1 MILIKKNDIRKIIY
15 ENLSFHKINV
25 KILEDTIDGL
35 IWSSLRGID
44 SHGLNLFPQY
54 LREII
59 SGRTN
64 LKPKIKYKKI
74 LNNFVSVDADHTMG
88 HHACNKAVK
97 YLINLSNKTG
107 IAMANIYNSGHCGAM
122 SYFGFES
129 VKEGYLI
136 IGMTQATPRVM
147 LKNTRKVFYGN
158 NPLSLICPINKKI
171 NFAYDSCIT
180 SISFNKIRYLNKKG
194 KKLPP
199 NVALDSFFKMTT
211 DPKKAMYLMP
221 IGDFKG
227 TGLSLIVDIL
237 TAGLSNMNMT
247 SDVTSMYGDNIK
259 NKRYLSQSFIVIN
272 LNKICNLKNFK
283 KNINK
288 SINNIIYSKRINK
301 NLDEPR
307 YPGQKENEIFVKR
320 SKTGIPLSN
329 SFLKELEAVKK
340 FYV

>member
-1 MILIKKNDIRKIIY
+1 MIYIKKNKIRKIII
-15 ENLSFHKINV
+15 EILNIHKLNI
-25 KILEDTIDGL
+25 KILEDAIDGL

-54 LREII
+54 LKEII
-59 SGRTN
+59 SGRIN
-64 LKPKIKYKKI
+64 LNPKIKFEKKSY
-74 LNNFVSVDADHTMG
+74 NFISIDADHTTG
-88 HHACNKAVK
+88 HHACNKAVT

-107 IAMANIYNSGHCGAM
+107 IAMGNIYNSGHCGAM
-122 SYFGFES
+122 SYFGFDS
-129 VKEGYLI
+129 VKNGYLI

-199 NVALDSFFKMTT
+199 NVALNSFFKMTT
-211 DPKKAMYLMP
+211 DPKKAEYLMP

-227 TGLSLIVDIL
+227 TGLSFFVDIL
-237 TAGLSNMNMT
+237 TGALSNMNMT
-247 SDVTSMYGDNIK
+247 SDVTSMYGDNIN
-259 NKRYLSQSFIVIN
+259 NKRYLSQSFIVMN
-272 LNKICNLKNFK
+272 LNKICNFKNFK
-283 KNINK
+283 RNINN
-288 SINNIIYSKRINK
+288 SINNIIHSKKINK
-301 NLDEPR
+301 KLDEPK
-307 YPGQKENEIFVKR
+307 YPGQKENEIFIKR
-320 SKTGIPLSN
+320 SKTGIPFSN
-329 SFLKELEAVKK
+329 NFLKELEAAK